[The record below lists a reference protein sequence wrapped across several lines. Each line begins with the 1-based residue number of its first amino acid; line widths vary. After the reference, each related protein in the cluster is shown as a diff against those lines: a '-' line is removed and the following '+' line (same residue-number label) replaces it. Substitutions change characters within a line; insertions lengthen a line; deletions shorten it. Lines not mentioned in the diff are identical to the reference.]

1 MRHRDSSKVRR
12 CFFLFESGAS
22 PSGGGEVFVPVVYE
36 NLVLTICQKSF
47 GSTVVAHLNLG
58 ELHLDDGCIYD
69 VAELGA

>member
-1 MRHRDSSKVRR
+1 M
-12 CFFLFESGAS
+12 
-22 PSGGGEVFVPVVYE
+22 FVPIVYE